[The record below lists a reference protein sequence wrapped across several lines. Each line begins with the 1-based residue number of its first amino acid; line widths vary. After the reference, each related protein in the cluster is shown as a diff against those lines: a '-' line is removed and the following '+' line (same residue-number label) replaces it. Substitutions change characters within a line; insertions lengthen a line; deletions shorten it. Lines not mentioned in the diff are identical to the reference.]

1 MKELHLGFNR
11 IEELTD
17 EDVENV
23 PGIKLLDLRDNKVKC
38 SELVLF
44 GRTRLPLFKFGLNI
58 GLKSCFVVTKFPQK
72 WRPIGIENL
81 SNLEYMLACQIE

>member
-1 MKELHLGFNR
+1 MKVLHLGFNR

-44 GRTRLPLFKFGLNI
+44 GRTRLSLFKTGSFGLNI
-58 GLKSCFVVTKFPQK
+58 GLKSFFVVTMFPQK
-72 WRPIGIENL
+72 
-81 SNLEYMLACQIE
+81 

>member
-44 GRTRLPLFKFGLNI
+44 GCTRLFLFKTGSFE
-58 GLKSCFVVTKFPQK
+58 LKSFFVVTKFPQK
-72 WRPIGIENL
+72 WLPKGIENL
-81 SNLEYMLACQIE
+81 PNLEYMRAWQIE